1 MIFQITCR
9 SRLGRILLQREGG
22 VKQFE
27 RLMGFPSVALKL
39 LMMNTHR

>member
-27 RLMGFPSVALKL
+27 RVIGFPSVALKL
-39 LMMNTHR
+39 LMLDMRR

>member
-9 SRLGRILLQREGG
+9 SSLSRILLQREWG

-27 RLMGFPSVALKL
+27 RLMGFPRVALKL
-39 LMMNTHR
+39 LMMNMHR